1 MGFKKAY
8 TLNIKTLDMKKT
20 ILFLFLII
28 TVCSNAQKDIT
39 GKIKTEIVATHELNY
54 ALYVPKSSK
63 EKKPLII
70 FLHGSGEKGT
80 DIELVKVHG
89 PFKYLKSNSL
99 DAYVLAPQC
108 PDNEYWDSEVLYQ
121 LILKIQKE
129 NNIDTN
135 RIYLTGLSMGGWGA
149 WNLAFAHPEMF
160 AALVPIAGFV
170 DRVPMIENCKI
181 GAIPTKIF
189 HGLVD
194 DVVNVDYSITI
205 YKRLKKCNPNISL
218 TIFDDAGHDS
228 WTRVYDNKEI
238 YDWMFQQTKK

>member
-1 MGFKKAY
+1 MAKYLILGL
-8 TLNIKTLDMKKT
+8 TL
-20 ILFLFLII
+20 LFSLF
-28 TVCSNAQKDIT
+28 SNAQKDVVAN
-39 GKIKTEIVATHELNY
+39 IKTEIVTTHELNY
-54 ALYVPKSSK
+54 ALHLPVNTK

-80 DIELVKVHG
+80 DIELVKMHG
-89 PFKYLKSNSL
+89 PFKYLKSNEL
-99 DAYVLAPQC
+99 DAFVLAPQC

-129 NNIDTN
+129 NNIDAN

-181 GAIPTKIF
+181 ASIPIRIF

-194 DVVNVDYSITI
+194 DVVDVNYSIAI
-205 YKRLKKCNPNISL
+205 YKKLKPCNSNIEL

-228 WTRVYDNKEI
+228 WTRVYENKEI

>member
-1 MGFKKAY
+1 
-8 TLNIKTLDMKKT
+8 
-20 ILFLFLII
+20 
-28 TVCSNAQKDIT
+28 
-39 GKIKTEIVATHELNY
+39 
-54 ALYVPKSSK
+54 
-63 EKKPLII
+63 
-70 FLHGSGEKGT
+70 
-80 DIELVKVHG
+80 
-89 PFKYLKSNSL
+89 
-99 DAYVLAPQC
+99 
-108 PDNEYWDSEVLYQ
+108 

-129 NNIDTN
+129 NTIDSS

-181 GAIPTKIF
+181 ATIPIKIF

-194 DVVNVDYSITI
+194 DVVDVNYSIAI
-205 YKRLKKCNPNISL
+205 YKKLKPCNSNISL

-238 YDWMFQQTKK
+238 YDWMFQQIKK

>member
-1 MGFKKAY
+1 MAKYLILGL
-8 TLNIKTLDMKKT
+8 TL
-20 ILFLFLII
+20 LFSLF
-28 TVCSNAQKDIT
+28 SNAQKDVVAN
-39 GKIKTEIVATHELNY
+39 IKTEIVTTHELNY
-54 ALYVPKSSK
+54 ALHLPVNTK

-80 DIELVKVHG
+80 DIELVKMHG
-89 PFKYLKSNSL
+89 PFKYLKSNEL
-99 DAYVLAPQC
+99 DAFVLAPQC

-129 NNIDTN
+129 NNIDAS

-181 GAIPTKIF
+181 ASIPIRIF

-194 DVVNVDYSITI
+194 DVVDVNYSIAI
-205 YKRLKKCNPNISL
+205 FKKLKPCNSNIEL